1 VSSPST
7 GTTNLSTPHQATVIP
22 AALTPLTA
30 TTTMVNSKKEATNND
45 GQAKGLDG
53 KKRD

>member
-1 VSSPST
+1 
-7 GTTNLSTPHQATVIP
+7 LSTPHQAMVIP

-30 TTTMVNSKKEATNND
+30 TTTTVVGSKKEANNNND
-45 GQAKGLDG
+45 GQAKGFDG

>member
-1 VSSPST
+1 M
-7 GTTNLSTPHQATVIP
+7 LIP

-30 TTTMVNSKKEATNND
+30 TTTTVVSSKKELSNND
-45 GQAKGLDG
+45 GPTKGIDG

>member
-1 VSSPST
+1 M
-7 GTTNLSTPHQATVIP
+7 VIP

-30 TTTMVNSKKEATNND
+30 TTTTVVGSKKEANNNND
-45 GQAKGLDG
+45 GQAKGFDG